1 MLPSYLKNN
10 NGWQVKYSLGTGMK
24 YSLGTAMESGIIICT
39 SPDSYLN
46 PYFDDI
52 FTSICNDA
60 QAHKYTELYG
70 KGVLIIE
77 FMDVFSN
84 IEEIAEIQKQT
95 LHTMDKTKILDVI
108 DRIILTNRSVNIDL
122 LD

>member
-1 MLPSYLKNN
+1 MRPSYLKNN

-24 YSLGTAMESGIIICT
+24 SGIIICT

-52 FTSICNDA
+52 YTSICNEA
-60 QAHKYTELYG
+60 QAHEYTKLYG

-95 LHTMDKTKILDVI
+95 LHTIDKTKILDVV